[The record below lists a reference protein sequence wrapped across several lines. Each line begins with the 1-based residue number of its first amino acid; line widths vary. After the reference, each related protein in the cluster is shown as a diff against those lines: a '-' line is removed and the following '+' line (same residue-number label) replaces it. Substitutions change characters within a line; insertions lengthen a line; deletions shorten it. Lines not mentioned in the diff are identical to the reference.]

1 MINFEYFFNL
11 INIFRNIKLQ
21 SKFNFFII
29 IFYLTSIFSVFSQ
42 EESNNLKKSDSINQ
56 ESKNEVLLDKVK
68 YNAKNYVKISKAKNK
83 LYLYDEAELYYQDI
97 ELRAGI
103 IILDY
108 SKNEV
113 YAGRIPNEKDSLVQ
127 YPYFKQADNE
137 VNPDSIRFNFDTQKA
152 LIWNSKS
159 GENGMDV
166 FSALTK
172 KQNDSVYYIKD
183 ARVSTAGKVLGGE
196 TEDLDYYFKVR
207 KGKLIPGGKIITGFT
222 NMFIADIPTPLALPF
237 AYFPTTQTKESGFV
251 FPSFGESNNRGY
263 YLQNGGYC
271 FI

>member
-11 INIFRNIKLQ
+11 INNFRHIKLQ
-21 SKFNFFII
+21 SKFNLLLIL
-29 IFYLTSIFSVFSQ
+29 FYLTGFFSIFSQ
-42 EESNNLKKSDSINQ
+42 EKLNNLKNLDSINNK
-56 ESKNEVLLDKVK
+56 SNNEILLDKVK
-68 YNAKNYVKISKAKNK
+68 YNAKNYVKIDKAKNK

-113 YAGRIPNEKDSLVQ
+113 YAGRILNDKDSLVQ
-127 YPYFKQADNE
+127 FPYFKQANNE
-137 VNPDSIRFNFDTQKA
+137 VNHDSIRFNFDTQKA

-166 FSALTK
+166 FSAITK
-172 KQNDSVYYIKD
+172 QQNDSVYYIKD

-196 TEDLDYYFKVR
+196 TEGLDYYFKS
-207 KGKLIPGGKIITGFT
+207 KKNET
-222 NMFIADIPTPLALPF
+222 N
-237 AYFPTTQTKESGFV
+237 
-251 FPSFGESNNRGY
+251 
-263 YLQNGGYC
+263 
-271 FI
+271 